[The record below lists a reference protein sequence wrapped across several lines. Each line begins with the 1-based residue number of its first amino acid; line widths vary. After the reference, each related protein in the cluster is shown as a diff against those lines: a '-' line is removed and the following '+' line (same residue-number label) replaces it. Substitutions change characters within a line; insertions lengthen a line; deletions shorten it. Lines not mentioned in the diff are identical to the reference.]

1 MRIKQFY
8 CLRNDNKGMYPKDT
22 TNSLTTKYLT

>member
-8 CLRNDNKGMYPKDT
+8 CLRNDNKEMYPKDT
-22 TNSLTTKYLT
+22 TNSLTTNT